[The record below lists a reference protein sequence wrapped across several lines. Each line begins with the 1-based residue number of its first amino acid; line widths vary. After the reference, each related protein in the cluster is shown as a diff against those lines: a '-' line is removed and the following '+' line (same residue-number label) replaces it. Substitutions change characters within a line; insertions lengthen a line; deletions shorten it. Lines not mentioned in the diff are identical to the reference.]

1 MKNLFPVILSGGSGT
16 RLWPSSRKSLPKQ
29 FIKFNNIGSLFKHT
43 LQRIY
48 KLNKCQNLI
57 VVSSKDHEFLIKK
70 DLETFNSNTS
80 LILEEISK
88 NTSAAIFF
96 AAKCALEKSDKAI
109 LCIMPSDHWIED
121 LEKFKTSVK
130 VGYEDAKKNYWIT
143 FGIKPA
149 SPATG
154 FGYIETEEGI
164 KNRTRDVLKFIE
176 KPKLCKAKTLLK
188 IPTII
193 GIQVFYGVS

>member
-29 FIKFNNIGSLFKHT
+29 FIKFSSIGSLFKHT
-43 LQRIY
+43 LQRID

-57 VVSSKDHEFLIKK
+57 VVSSKDHEFLVKK
-70 DLETFNSNTS
+70 DIENFNASTIS
-80 LILEEISK
+80 ILEEISK

-130 VGYEDAKKNYWIT
+130 IGYEDAKKNYWVT
-143 FGIKPA
+143 FGVKPD

-154 FGYIETEEGI
+154 FGYIETEKVF
-164 KNRTRDVLKFIE
+164 KNKTRNVLKFIE
-176 KPKLCKAKTLLK
+176 KPRLHKAKSLFNN
-188 IPTII
+188 PN
-193 GIQVFYGVS
+193 Y